1 MQGRVQRVLEY
12 TKIIEQLKKHAS
24 SSLGRQRAEQ
34 LQPSIDFEEIRHWQ
48 DSTDEGVNVLRL
60 KGQAP
65 LGGIRDIRASL
76 KRTQIGGVLN
86 TDELLDISTT
96 IYGGRRFKRFTEG
109 MVEDGIELPILD
121 SLVAE
126 IEPLTDLEREI
137 KACIDDN
144 GHVLDSASPALRT
157 IRGQLRTFESRVREK
172 LESMVRSSSY
182 QKMLSDAIITIRN
195 ERFVLP
201 VKQEYRGNFG
211 GMVHDQSAS
220 GATLFIEPQAVVTI
234 NNQLKEAKAK
244 ETREIEKILRE
255 LSVLVGES
263 AELLAHNVSILAEV
277 DFIFTKA
284 QYSRELKATKPIM
297 NDREYISLHKGRHPL
312 LDQDTVVPIDV
323 ELGGSFQSLII
334 TGPNTGGKTVTLKT
348 IGLLSMMAQSGLQIP
363 AEEESEM
370 TVFEAIYADIG
381 DEQSIEQ
388 SLSTF
393 SSHMVNIVDIL
404 KQVNFKSLVL
414 FDELGAGTDPQEG
427 AALAIS
433 ILDYV
438 YARGAK
444 VIATTH
450 YSELKAYAYNREGVI
465 NASVE
470 FNVETLRPTY
480 RLLIGV
486 PGRSNAF
493 EISRRLGL
501 EPSIIDDAK
510 SQISDED
517 NKIDNMIRSLEDNQ
531 KRAQEEREKAIA
543 LRKEAE
549 RLKTDLEAEL
559 RHLEQDRDRLLE
571 EAERKAEEAVANA
584 RRTAE
589 TVIKELREY
598 QKEAAGN
605 VKEHRLIDARKR
617 LEDATPSLRSKKKK
631 STVSAKPKTASFKP
645 GDEVKV
651 LSFGQK
657 GHIINKVSDKEY
669 QVQIGILKMN
679 VAVGD
684 LEPIK
689 QPKEKKPEPRSFV
702 KVQGSDDSVRPE
714 LDLRG
719 KRYEDAMIEV
729 DKYLDEAMLAGYPQ
743 VSIIHGKGTGA
754 LRSGVQQLLKSHPN
768 VKSTRMGGANE
779 GGSGITVA
787 LLK

>member
-1 MQGRVQRVLEY
+1 MQERVLRVLEY

-24 SSLGRQRAEQ
+24 SSLGKQKVEQ
-34 LQPSIDFEEIRHWQ
+34 LKPSVEYEEIRHWQ
-48 DSTDEGVNVLRL
+48 DSTDEGVKVLRL

-76 KRTQIGGVLN
+76 KRSQIGGLLN
-86 TDELLDISTT
+86 TDELLDVATT
-96 IYGGRRFKRFTEG
+96 VYGGRRFKRFTEG
-109 MVEDGIELPILD
+109 MVEDGIELPILEG
-121 SLVAE
+121 LVE
-126 IEPLTDLEREI
+126 QIEPLIDLEQEI

-144 GHVLDSASPALRT
+144 GHVMDSASPALRT
-157 IRGQLRTFESRVREK
+157 IRGQLRTFEARVREK

-195 ERFVLP
+195 DRFVLP
-201 VKQEYRGNFG
+201 VKQEYRGSFG

-220 GATLFIEPQAVVTI
+220 GATLFIEPQAVVAI
-234 NNQLKEAKAK
+234 NNQLKDAKAK
-244 ETREIEKILRE
+244 EAREIEKILKE
-255 LSVLVGES
+255 LSILVGES
-263 AELLAHNVSILAEV
+263 AEPLAHNVAILSEI
-277 DFIFTKA
+277 DFTFAKA

-297 NDREYISLHKGRHPL
+297 NDREYISLRKARHPL
-312 LDQDTVVPIDV
+312 IDQDAVVPIDV
-323 ELGGSFQSLII
+323 ELGGTFQSLII

-348 IGLLSMMAQSGLQIP
+348 IGLLSLMAQSGLQVP

-404 KQVNFKSLVL
+404 KTVNFKSLVL

-438 YARGAK
+438 FERGAK

-480 RLLIGV
+480 KLLIGV

-501 EPSIIDDAK
+501 EPSIIDEAK

-531 KRAQEEREKAIA
+531 KHAEEERENAIRI
-543 LRKEAE
+543 RKEAE
-549 RLKTDLEAEL
+549 QLKEDLETEL
-559 RHLEQDRDRLLE
+559 QHLDRDRDRLLE

-589 TVIKELREY
+589 EVIKELREY
-598 QKEAAGN
+598 QKEAGN
-605 VKEHRLIDARKR
+605 VKEHRLIDARKK
-617 LEDATPSLRSKKKK
+617 LEEATPSLRSKKKK
-631 STVSAKPKTASFKP
+631 AASTKPKSASFKP
-645 GDEVKV
+645 GDEVRV

-657 GHIINKVSDKEY
+657 GHIINKVSNSEY

-679 VAVGD
+679 VSLSD
-684 LEPIK
+684 LELIK
-689 QPKEKKPEPRSFV
+689 QTKEKKTEPRTFV

-719 KRYEDAMIEV
+719 KRYEDAMHEV

-768 VKSTRMGGANE
+768 VKSTRMGAANE

-787 LLK
+787 VLK

>member
-1 MQGRVQRVLEY
+1 MQERVLRVLEY

-24 SSLGRQRAEQ
+24 SSLGKQKVEQ
-34 LQPSIDFEEIRHWQ
+34 LQPSVNFSEISHWQ
-48 DSTDEGVNVLRL
+48 DSTDEGAKVLRL

-76 KRTQIGGVLN
+76 KRSQIGGLLN
-86 TDELLDISTT
+86 TDELLDIATT

-121 SLVAE
+121 SLVAQ
-126 IEPLTDLEREI
+126 IEPLIELEQEI

-144 GHVLDSASPALRT
+144 GHVMDSASPALRT
-157 IRGQLRTFESRVREK
+157 IRSQLRTFEARVREK

-195 ERFVLP
+195 DRFVLP
-201 VKQEYRGNFG
+201 VKQEYRGSFG
-211 GMVHDQSAS
+211 GMVHDQSSS
-220 GATLFIEPQAVVTI
+220 GATLFIEPQAVVAI
-234 NNQLKEAKAK
+234 NNQLKDAKAK
-244 ETREIEKILRE
+244 EAREIEKILKE
-255 LSVLVGES
+255 LSLLVGES
-263 AELLAHNVSILAEV
+263 AEALAHNVKILAEI
-277 DFIFTKA
+277 DFIFAKA

-297 NDREYISLHKGRHPL
+297 NDREYISLRKARHPL
-312 LDQDTVVPIDV
+312 IDQDAVVPIDV
-323 ELGGSFQSLII
+323 ELGGAFQSLII

-348 IGLLSMMAQSGLQIP
+348 IGLLSLMAQSGLQVP

-370 TVFEAIYADIG
+370 TVFEAIHADIG

-404 KQVNFKSLVL
+404 KTVNFKSLVL

-438 YARGAK
+438 FERGAK

-450 YSELKAYAYNREGVI
+450 YSELKAYAYNRDGVI

-480 RLLIGV
+480 KLLIGV

-501 EPSIIDDAK
+501 EPSIIDEAK

-531 KRAQEEREKAIA
+531 KRAEEERENAIKI
-543 LRKEAE
+543 RQEAE
-549 RLKTDLEAEL
+549 QLKAELEAEL
-559 RHLEQDRDRLLE
+559 QHLERDRDRLLE

-589 TVIKELREY
+589 EVIKELKEY
-598 QKEAAGN
+598 QKEAGN
-605 VKEHRLIDARKR
+605 VKEHRLIDARKK
-617 LEDATPSLRSKKKK
+617 LEEATPALRSKKKK
-631 STVSAKPKTASFKP
+631 AAASKPKSASFKP

-657 GHIINKVSDKEY
+657 GHIINKVSNNEY

-679 VAVGD
+679 VSLSD
-684 LEPIK
+684 LELIK
-689 QPKEKKPEPRSFV
+689 QTKEKKPEPRSFV

-719 KRYEDAMIEV
+719 KRYEDAMLEV

-768 VKSTRMGGANE
+768 VKSTRMGAANE

>member
-1 MQGRVQRVLEY
+1 MQERVLRVLEY
-12 TKIIEQLKKHAS
+12 TKIIEQVKKHAS
-24 SSLGRQRAEQ
+24 SSLGKQRVEQ
-34 LQPSIDFEEIRHWQ
+34 LKPSIDFKEITHWQ
-48 DSTDEGVNVLRL
+48 DSTDEGVKVIRL

-65 LGGIRDIRASL
+65 LGGIRDIRASV
-76 KRTQIGGVLN
+76 KRTQIGGMLN
-86 TDELLDISTT
+86 TDELLDIATT
-96 IYGGRRFKRFTEG
+96 IHGGRRFKRFTEG
-109 MVEDGIELPILD
+109 MIEDGIELPILD
-121 SLVAE
+121 SL
-126 IEPLTDLEREI
+126 IEQIDPLHELEQEI

-144 GHVLDSASPALRT
+144 GHVMDSASPALRT
-157 IRGQLRTFESRVREK
+157 IRGQLRTFEARVREK
-172 LESMVRSSSY
+172 LESMVRSSST

-195 ERFVLP
+195 ERFVIP

-220 GATLFIEPQAVVTI
+220 GATLFIEPQAVVAI

-244 ETREIEKILRE
+244 ETREIEKILKE

-263 AELLAHNVSILAEV
+263 AEALAHNVTILTEI
-277 DFIFTKA
+277 DFIFAKA
-284 QYSRELKATKPIM
+284 LYSRELKATKPIM
-297 NDREYISLHKGRHPL
+297 NDREYIRLHKARHPL
-312 LDQDTVVPIDV
+312 IDQEVVVPIDV
-323 ELGGSFQSLII
+323 ELGGAFQSLII

-348 IGLLSMMAQSGLQIP
+348 IGLLSLMAQSGLQIP
-363 AEEESEM
+363 AEDESEM

-404 KQVNFKSLVL
+404 KTINFKSLVL

-438 YARGAK
+438 FERGAK

-450 YSELKAYAYNREGVI
+450 YSELKAYAYNREGVM

-480 RLLIGV
+480 KLLIGV

-501 EPSIIDDAK
+501 EPSVIDDAK
-510 SQISDED
+510 SQISAED

-531 KRAQEEREKAIA
+531 KLAEEEREKAIA
-543 LRKEAE
+543 IRKDAE
-549 RLKTDLEAEL
+549 RIKSDLEAEL
-559 RHLEQDRDRLLE
+559 VRLDRERDRMLE
-571 EAERKAEEAVANA
+571 EAEKKAEAAVAEA
-584 RRTAE
+584 KRTAE
-589 TVIKELREY
+589 TVIKELREL
-598 QKEAAGN
+598 QQEAGN
-605 VKEHRLIDARKR
+605 VKEHRLIDAKKR

-631 STVSAKPKTASFKP
+631 PAAAKPKSTALKP
-645 GDEVKV
+645 GDEVRV

-657 GHIINKVSDKEY
+657 GHIIDKVSHNEY

-679 VAVGD
+679 VALTD
-684 LEPIK
+684 LELLK
-689 QPKEKKPEPRSFV
+689 QTKEKKPEPRSFV